1 MWLSSLSNDQRH
13 ALLRLAHNVIV
24 SDGLLDPNEEDM
36 LFELKREMALSDVGE
51 VEYLELDGIQN
62 VFQDRRS
69 RIIVVINL
77 LKLSYVDGAFE
88 IEEECLLK
96 EIARTFDITDQDF
109 LLLDNW
115 VRRLTALED
124 EVTAL
129 FEYSRHNTAPH

>member
-69 RIIVVINL
+69 RIIVVVNL

-129 FEYSRHNTAPH
+129 FE

>member
-51 VEYLELDGIQN
+51 LEYLELDGIQN

-69 RIIVVINL
+69 RIIVVVNL

-129 FEYSRHNTAPH
+129 FE

>member
-51 VEYLELDGIQN
+51 LEYLELDGIQN

-77 LKLSYVDGAFE
+77 LRLSYVDGAFE

-129 FEYSRHNTAPH
+129 FD

>member
-1 MWLSSLSNDQRH
+1 MSSLSNDQRH

-51 VEYLELDGIQN
+51 LEYLELDGIQN

-129 FEYSRHNTAPH
+129 FE

>member
-51 VEYLELDGIQN
+51 LEYLELDGIQN

-129 FEYSRHNTAPH
+129 FE

>member
-69 RIIVVINL
+69 RIIVVVNL

-129 FEYSRHNTAPH
+129 FD

>member
-96 EIARTFDITDQDF
+96 EIARTFDITDQEF

-129 FEYSRHNTAPH
+129 FD

>member
-77 LKLSYVDGAFE
+77 LKLRYVDGAFE

-129 FEYSRHNTAPH
+129 FE

>member
-13 ALLRLAHNVIV
+13 TLLRLAHNVIV

-129 FEYSRHNTAPH
+129 FE

>member
-24 SDGLLDPNEEDM
+24 SHGLLDPNEEDM
-36 LFELKREMALSDVGE
+36 LFELKRDKALSDVGE

-124 EVTAL
+124 EVNAL
-129 FEYSRHNTAPH
+129 FE

>member
-1 MWLSSLSNDQRH
+1 MWLSSLSNDQRN

-129 FEYSRHNTAPH
+129 FE

>member
-51 VEYLELDGIQN
+51 LEYLELDGIQN

-69 RIIVVINL
+69 RIIVVVNL
-77 LKLSYVDGAFE
+77 LKLRYVDGAFE

-129 FEYSRHNTAPH
+129 FE

>member
-51 VEYLELDGIQN
+51 LEYLELDGIQN

-124 EVTAL
+124 EVAAL
-129 FEYSRHNTAPH
+129 FE

>member
-129 FEYSRHNTAPH
+129 FD

>member
-96 EIARTFDITDQDF
+96 EIARAFDITDQDF

-129 FEYSRHNTAPH
+129 FE

>member
-13 ALLRLAHNVIV
+13 ALIRLAHNVIV

-129 FEYSRHNTAPH
+129 FE

>member
-1 MWLSSLSNDQRH
+1 MSSLSNDQRH

-129 FEYSRHNTAPH
+129 FE

>member
-124 EVTAL
+124 EVNAL
-129 FEYSRHNTAPH
+129 FE

>member
-69 RIIVVINL
+69 RVIVVINL

-129 FEYSRHNTAPH
+129 FE

>member
-1 MWLSSLSNDQRH
+1 MWLSSLSTDQRH
-13 ALLRLAHNVIV
+13 ALLRLAHNVVV

-36 LFELKREMALSDVGE
+36 LFELKREMGLSEVGE
-51 VEYLELDGIQN
+51 LEYLELDGIQN
-62 VFQDRRS
+62 VFEDRRS
-69 RIIVVINL
+69 RIIVVVNL

-88 IEEECLLK
+88 VEEECLLK

-115 VRRLTALED
+115 VRRLTALEE

-129 FEYSRHNTAPH
+129 FD

>member
-36 LFELKREMALSDVGE
+36 LFELKREMALSYVGE

-109 LLLDNW
+109 CCLIIGFAASPLLK
-115 VRRLTALED
+115 TKSPH
-124 EVTAL
+124 
-129 FEYSRHNTAPH
+129 YSVVEAQHCTH

>member
-1 MWLSSLSNDQRH
+1 MWLYSLSNDQRH

-51 VEYLELDGIQN
+51 LEYLELDGIQN

-129 FEYSRHNTAPH
+129 FE

>member
-1 MWLSSLSNDQRH
+1 MSSLSNDQRH

-129 FEYSRHNTAPH
+129 FD

>member
-24 SDGLLDPNEEDM
+24 TDGLLDPNEEDM

-129 FEYSRHNTAPH
+129 FE